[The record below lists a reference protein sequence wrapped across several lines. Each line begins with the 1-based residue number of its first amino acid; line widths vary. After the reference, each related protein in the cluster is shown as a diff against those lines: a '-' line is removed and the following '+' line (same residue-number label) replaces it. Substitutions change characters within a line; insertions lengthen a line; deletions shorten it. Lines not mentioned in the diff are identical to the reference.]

1 MQLNS
6 PILFIE
12 INQFEFLFIVVEK
25 DPNNNL
31 NFLYND
37 KIPLD
42 GIRESKIQD
51 FDLVFKR
58 IKDFIYKIEQK
69 LSCLFKETILVI
81 NNFDCFLINFS
92 GFKNLN
98 GSQLDKEN
106 ISFIL
111 NSLKSKIQET
121 EKQKTIIHIFNSNYI
136 LDKKIIQNLPLG
148 LFGDFY
154 SQELSFF
161 LMNSN
166 DYKNLKNIFNKCN
179 LRINK
184 IISKNFLEG
193 AYLIKE
199 NSGLETFFKI
209 EINENN
215 IEIIFFENS
224 ALKYSQKFKFGS
236 NLILNDISKVTGLEI
251 NSVKN
256 ILLNSN
262 LLTENNKNEIIEK
275 NFFSNQNFR
284 KIKKS
289 LIFEIAKARIE
300 EIAEIIITK
309 NANIQSFL
317 KKKSIIF
324 LNLNDN
330 LNSECFKSD
339 FEFFFSNKYKLNL
352 KIIKNFQ
359 TDELYKCAFNLVHY
373 GWKKEAVPIV
383 QEKKSFIARFFD
395 IFFK

>member
-1 MQLNS
+1 MKNNS
-6 PILFIE
+6 PTLFVE
-12 INQFEFLFIVVEK
+12 INASKFIFFVNDEEDYDYKLLYHYTTPIQGIDNYKIFDHDLILNIFKKNILAAEK
-25 DPNNNL
+25 KLNLIFKEAVIVLNNL
-31 NFLYND
+31 D
-37 KIPLD
+37 C
-42 GIRESKIQD
+42 S
-51 FDLVFKR
+51 
-58 IKDFIYKIEQK
+58 
-69 LSCLFKETILVI
+69 TIS
-81 NNFDCFLINFS
+81 FS
-92 GFKNLN
+92 GFKKLN
-98 GSQLDKEN
+98 RSQLLKEN
-106 ISFIL
+106 ITYLL

-199 NSGLETFFKI
+199 NSGLESFFKI

-300 EIAEIIITK
+300 EVAEIIITK
-309 NANIQSFL
+309 NTNVQSFL